1 MAQELNSRRATV
13 LKALVEE
20 YITSVQPVSSKA
32 LVDRYDLGCS
42 SATVRNELA
51 ALEETGYVYQP
62 HVSAGRIP
70 TDSGYRAFVDGV
82 AITAELTA
90 AESDAIYERY
100 ATLEREM
107 VDVLRETP
115 ALLSALT
122 SYVAVAVAP
131 RLRRARIRRV
141 SVVPLAP
148 RRALVVVVTDSGQV
162 ADRHVDF
169 GPDADAALLGDVERA
184 VNVLLD
190 GMMGD
195 DVARVRDD
203 MGEVSERLA
212 RAMSRVLDEVADCLW
227 ETDEDRVLTGGVS
240 ALLAQ
245 PEFAEPSVVRPLLGL
260 LEDGLS
266 AMGVLSDG
274 VSAESV
280 TVRIGEENRTVA
292 LKRVSFVA
300 SRYGDGD
307 TGGIVGVIGP
317 TRMDYP
323 RVMASVRAVSDAL
336 SEVLG

>member
-1 MAQELNSRRATV
+1 MAQGLNSRRATV
-13 LKALVEE
+13 LRALVRE
-20 YITSVQPVSSKA
+20 YIASVQPVSSKA

-70 TDSGYRAFVDGV
+70 TDTGYRAFVDGV
-82 AITAELTA
+82 AGSAALPAEET
-90 AESDAIYERY
+90 DAIHERY
-100 ATLEREM
+100 AALAREM

-122 SYVAVAVAP
+122 NYVAVVAAP

-162 ADRHVDF
+162 ADRQVDF
-169 GPDADAALLGDVERA
+169 GPEAGAALLAEVERA
-184 VNVLLD
+184 VNALLD

-195 DVARVRDD
+195 DV
-203 MGEVSERLA
+203 ERLRDGVA
-212 RAMSRVLDEVADCLW
+212 ADAGPLAAVMSRVLVEVVDCLG
-227 ETDEDRVLTGGVS
+227 ETDDDRVVTGGVS

-245 PEFAEPSVVRPLLGL
+245 PEFAEPAAVRPLLDL

-266 AMGVLSDG
+266 VLGAIS
-274 VSAESV
+274 ESLSQESM
-280 TVRIGEENRTVA
+280 TVRIGTENRTGA

-307 TGGIVGVIGP
+307 TGGVVGVIGP

-323 RVMASVRAVSDAL
+323 RVMASVRVVSDAL